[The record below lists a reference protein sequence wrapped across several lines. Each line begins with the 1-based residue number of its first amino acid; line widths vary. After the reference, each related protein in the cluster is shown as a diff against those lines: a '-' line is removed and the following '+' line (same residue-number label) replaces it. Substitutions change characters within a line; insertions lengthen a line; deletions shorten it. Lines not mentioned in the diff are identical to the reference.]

1 MLRKLLKHNLKN
13 TWVILKGKICYTT
26 VAKNLCLCG
35 NQTSL
40 DTNVILA
47 CNQSSQGTISH
58 QCIFTTFYEH
68 IKLYTK
74 NDLTMHWRKMVLG
87 ENLSHA
93 SIWHWYPN
101 WPESQGCKVRILIWS
116 IIISPIPHIL
126 KIIWGGR
133 NVTIKPVLVCQI
145 ASVGR
150 APD

>member
-13 TWVILKGKICYTT
+13 TWVILKGKICYRS
-26 VAKNLCLCG
+26 KK
-35 NQTSL
+35 SL
-40 DTNVILA
+40 FMW
-47 CNQSSQGTISH
+47 QSDQFGYQRNTGVQPVFAGYH

-101 WPESQGCKVRILIWS
+101 WPESQGCKVWILIWS